1 MAVGDQTDISSKIF
15 RWVPAKWFPSPDAA
29 AFVNAIVQGLAAGL
43 ASIYSMIAYAAL
55 QVRIATATDGF
66 LDLIAGDFFGDRLPR
81 GNAELDPLYSARI
94 RREIMRERVTREA
107 IDRVVYDTTGNHPT
121 IIELDRTSDI
131 GTYRQGFAYGVG
143 SYGSK
148 GAPFQVFV
156 TTPRQNPVVFPLL
169 AGYRSYPGGY
179 RGPYSAYA
187 LPSIFPAPQP
197 PDAAIIAAIES
208 VRAAGI
214 TVWLQLTNV
223 QNGITPVQT
232 IGKGALALN
241 QATESGFNLTM
252 GMT

>member
-1 MAVGDQTDISSKIF
+1 MATGDQADISRRIF
-15 RWVPAKWFPSPDAA
+15 RWLPARWFPTDQGTLVQAV
-29 AFVNAIVQGLAAGL
+29 VNGLATGL
-43 ASIYSMIAYAAL
+43 ASIYAMIAYAAL

-81 GNAELDPLYSARI
+81 TNGELDPLYSARI
-94 RREIMRERVTREA
+94 RREIVRERVTREA
-107 IDRVVYDTTGNHPT
+107 IDRVIYDTTGNHPV
-121 IIELDRTSDI
+121 IMELDRVSDI
-131 GTYRQGFAYGVG
+131 GAWRQGFAWGVG

-156 TTPRQNPVVFPLL
+156 TTPRQNPNVFPLM
-169 AGYRSYPGGY
+169 AGWHAYAGGY
-179 RGPYSAYA
+179 RGRFSAWA

-197 PDAAIIAAIES
+197 PDAAIIAAIEN

>member
-1 MAVGDQTDISSKIF
+1 MAIGDQNDIVSRIF
-15 RWVPAKWFPSPDAA
+15 RWLPARWFPSNEAA
-29 AFVNAIVQGLAAGL
+29 TLVYAVVNGLAAGL
-43 ASIYSMIAYAAL
+43 ASIYSMVAYAAL

-66 LDLIAGDFFGDRLPR
+66 LDLIAGDFFGPNLPR
-81 GNAELDPLYSARI
+81 KSGELDPLYSARI

-121 IIELDRTSDI
+121 IIELDRVSDI
-131 GTYRQGFAYGVG
+131 GGYRQGFAYGVG

-156 TTPRQNPVVFPLL
+156 TTPRQNPIVFPLL
-169 AGYRSYPGGY
+169 AGYRAYCGGY
-179 RGPYSAYA
+179 RSPYSAYA

-214 TVWLQLTNV
+214 TVWLHLTDV
-223 QNGITPVQT
+223 HIGLTPTQT
-232 IGKGALALN
+232 VGKGALALN